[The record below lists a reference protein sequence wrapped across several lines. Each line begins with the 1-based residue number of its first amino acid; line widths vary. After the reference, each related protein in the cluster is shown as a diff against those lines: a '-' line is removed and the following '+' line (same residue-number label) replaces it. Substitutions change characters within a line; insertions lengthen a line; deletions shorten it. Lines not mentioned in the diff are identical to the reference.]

1 MNYLHS
7 LRIRNKV
14 RYQEKACKNE
24 IFCAITLTTQ
34 KEIILK
40 LNQNMKSGKSRCIIY
55 ADLESL
61 IKKIDNRKNNSKKTS
76 TAKIG
81 EHIPCGISIIYIAEM
96 IVWKMLV
103 FF

>member
-1 MNYLHS
+1 MKCLHS
-7 LRIRNKV
+7 LRTGNKV

-61 IKKIDNRKNNSKKTS
+61 IKKVDRCKNNPERLS
-76 TAKIG
+76 TIKVD
-81 EHIPCGISIIYIAEM
+81 EHITCGY
-96 IVWKMLV
+96 
-103 FF
+103 

>member
-24 IFCAITLTTQ
+24 NFYAITLTTQ
-34 KEIILK
+34 KDIILK
-40 LNQNMKSGKSRCIIY
+40 LNQNMKSGKTPCIIY

-61 IKKIDNRKNNSKKTS
+61 IKKIKTV
-76 TAKIG
+76 KI
-81 EHIPCGISIIYIAEM
+81 IQKSLQQQ
-96 IVWKMLV
+96 K
-103 FF
+103 